1 MKHKLLLTTV
11 VFSLL
16 VIVFILKIERPLL
29 ANTNVIINAIPANVT
44 CYNWIDKNY
53 GAVATP
59 KKYHCVDCKEY
70 KVLSFS
76 DEDTCGTGMIAK

>member
-59 KKYHCVDCKEY
+59 KKYHCADCKEY